1 MLQGRV
7 TAHQLHHSRII
18 PIKKCISPLYSC
30 APPPSLVS
38 HIFFRPTFPL
48 TSMSLSV
55 SSFPEAP
62 PKLAHHP
69 KWRNLPSPK
78 GKSGF
83 FGALLSKGSVP
94 FLKHIRHFTKADVK
108 ESVIHQPV
116 NVPSIQ
122 SRHPLSV
129 SPSSIKAPSIVI
141 DLRSVPTIGECFPS
155 SKFDDVDASSLDPV
169 LEISHSPQ
177 ATPVALPFPSTTERI
192 SATPTLLSAKEH
204 NEIAPVVDDSEPR
217 DSRSNVPSVKSLAE
231 PSRRWRATTSSAST
245 APPGFGATT
254 SHSPTTPSPTVA
266 STEGRPRLRSILTGV
281 KQTATET
288 ESPRRPRHKSET
300 SIGVRGAT
308 TPSSPNDTSRE
319 GKRTYRGKSSPPP
332 LPSSMSSSAVSKQQY
347 EMGAPWRPLSN
358 ASSKSVGGVKPSEL
372 PVPNQPARLT
382 AHMLCMRS
390 GSRPLPTHLT
400 LSSGRMVAR
409 PRSKTS
415 DAASAPYRPRTTSA
429 SLAVRTA
436 ECEQSQQSPPPPPT
450 PGLPDGGRR
459 SRLPVPSAP
468 AASRLETTGTA
479 AVES

>member
-1 MLQGRV
+1 
-7 TAHQLHHSRII
+7 
-18 PIKKCISPLYSC
+18 
-30 APPPSLVS
+30 
-38 HIFFRPTFPL
+38 
-48 TSMSLSV
+48 MSLSV

-62 PKLAHHP
+62 PKLARHP
-69 KWRNLPSPK
+69 KWRKLPSPK

-94 FLKHIRHFTKADVK
+94 ILKHIRHFTKADVK

-116 NVPSIQ
+116 NVPSTQ

-141 DLRSVPTIGECFPS
+141 DLRSVPTIDECFPS

-177 ATPVALPFPSTTERI
+177 ATPVALPFPSTKERI
-192 SATPTLLSAKEH
+192 SATPTLLSVKEH
-204 NEIAPVVDDSEPR
+204 NAIAPDSEPH
-217 DSRSNVPSVKSLAE
+217 DSRSNFPSVKPLAE
-231 PSRRWRATTSSAST
+231 LSRRCRATTSPGST
-245 APPGFGATT
+245 APPGFGTIISPT
-254 SHSPTTPSPTVA
+254 SYSSTTPSPTVA
-266 STEGRPRLRSILTGV
+266 PTEGRPRLRSILTGV

-288 ESPRRPRHKSET
+288 EPPRRPRYKSET
-300 SIGVRGAT
+300 SIGVRGAA
-308 TPSSPNDTSRE
+308 TPSSPDDTSRE

-332 LPSSMSSSAVSKQQY
+332 LPSSMMSSAVSKQQY
-347 EMGAPWRPLSN
+347 EIGGPWRPLSN

-400 LSSGRMVAR
+400 LSSGRLVAR

-415 DAASAPYRPRTTSA
+415 DAASAPYRPRTASA
-429 SLAVRTA
+429 SLGVRAA
-436 ECEQSQQSPPPPPT
+436 ECDHSQQSPPPPPT

-468 AASRLETTGTA
+468 AVSRLESTGTA
-479 AVES
+479 AVGS